1 MAGIPEATPIV
12 LTADEQAE
20 LEELTRSTKTEYA
33 PAGANRVVGGERRGQ
48 PRDRPESWLY
58 DRNGVEVAG
67 ALCARPS
74 CRAGRDR
81 RPRRRAQIH
90 GRDQQTDS
98 CGARPASAGGTRT
111 LDRSA
116 DRSGTGRR

>member
-12 LTADEQAE
+12 LTTDEQAE
-20 LEELTRSTKTEYA
+20 LEELTRSTKTEYRLRQRA
-33 PAGANRVVGGERRGQ
+33 QIVLLAAKGVAS
-48 PRDRPESWLY
+48 RDRPESWLY

-116 DRSGTGRR
+116 DRSGT